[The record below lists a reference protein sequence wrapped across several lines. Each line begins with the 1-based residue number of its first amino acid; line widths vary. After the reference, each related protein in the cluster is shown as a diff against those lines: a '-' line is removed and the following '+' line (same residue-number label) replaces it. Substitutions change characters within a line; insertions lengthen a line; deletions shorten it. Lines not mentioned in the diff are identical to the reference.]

1 VVPATGIGPSVGED
15 GDQMSEAVPVFNIVV
30 TGRSFWHLRFFVCS
44 LVHNSDARFRFVANG
59 CAPETFGLMDEYAT
73 AHPGRILDVVDVS
86 SAAIIAHGVALDRV
100 RSAHDDGELFCF
112 VDPDIKATG
121 PFLSRFSQLLRNHS
135 AVTSGKQVW
144 IDDHVV
150 PDTHR
155 GIGLDG
161 RHFFHPNG
169 FVYGCPHFAMY
180 RRADLD
186 ETCARWSIGLGS
198 AGPELTD
205 GAKARLTAE
214 GHFYKVYDT
223 GKVVNIFLQLDGN
236 SVCHVDPDELIHIG
250 GMSHF
255 LSPPDPGAK
264 SGEIETPSW
273 ARYHAMEPRL
283 ATTRYTAALLRNLA
297 ERRPLP
303 PRPPGLEPELDR
315 RLLFVRDE
323 VIDLVERYRECS
335 RPPVGARS

>member
-1 VVPATGIGPSVGED
+1 MGIGSSVGED
-15 GDQMSEAVPVFNIVV
+15 GDQMSDAAPVFNIVV

-44 LVHNSDARFRFVANG
+44 LLHNSDARFRFVANG
-59 CAPETFGLMDEYAT
+59 CAPETFALLDDYAL
-73 AHPGRILDVVDVS
+73 AHPGRIHDVVDVS
-86 SAAIIAHGVALDRV
+86 PTAIVAHGVALDRT
-100 RSAHDDGELFCF
+100 RDAHDDGDLFCF

-121 PFLSRFSQLLRNHS
+121 PFLPRFFQLLRSHS

-150 PDTHR
+150 PETHR

-186 ETCARWSIGLGS
+186 KTCARWGIGFGS
-198 AGPELTD
+198 AGPELSD
-205 GAKARLTAE
+205 GAKARLTAV

-223 GKVVNIFLQLDGN
+223 GKIVNILLQVDGHRL
-236 SVCHVDPDELIHIG
+236 CHVDPRELIHIG

-264 SGEIETPSW
+264 GGEVETPSW
-273 ARYHAMEPRL
+273 ARNYAMEPRL
-283 ATTRYTAALLRNLA
+283 ATTRFIAALLRSLV
-297 ERRPLP
+297 ERRPPPPLP
-303 PRPPGLEPELDR
+303 TGLEPELER
-315 RLLFVRDE
+315 RLLFVRNE
-323 VIDLVERYRECS
+323 VVDLVERYRECS
-335 RPPVGARS
+335 IWPIGVRS